1 MIEKVE
7 IVGRHLSESEY
18 AMTTEA
24 MSRRTDVDPGRILP
38 ITLFLF

>member
-1 MIEKVE
+1 MMEKVE

-18 AMTTEA
+18 AMTEA
-24 MSRRTDVDPGRILP
+24 MSRRTGVDPGRILP